1 MKSPKNGAGTSAFPE
16 KTVLYGG
23 WQRSC
28 SWFVVIMTPLSPS
41 GHLQKSE
48 AAVRPRPKNRTKTA
62 RRPRKKA
69 PVVDA
74 DEEKIRP
81 AVGTLSRTKSLLLA
95 ALKVWEL
102 KNGIRD

>member
-1 MKSPKNGAGTSAFPE
+1 
-16 KTVLYGG
+16 
-23 WQRSC
+23 
-28 SWFVVIMTPLSPS
+28 MTPLNPS

-62 RRPRKKA
+62 RRPKKSA
-69 PVVDA
+69 PVAAEDG
-74 DEEKIRP
+74 EKIRP
-81 AVGTLSRTKSLLLA
+81 AIGTLSRTKTLLLA